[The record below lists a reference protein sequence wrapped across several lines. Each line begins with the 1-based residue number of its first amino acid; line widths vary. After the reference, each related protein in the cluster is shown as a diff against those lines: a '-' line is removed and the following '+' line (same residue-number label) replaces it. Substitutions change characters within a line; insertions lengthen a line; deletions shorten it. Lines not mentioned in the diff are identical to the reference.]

1 MEFVNYYCFIYI
13 FSIYFLLTI
22 KDQIFITDFCN
33 FTLSFKWLVNSLKY
47 FLILIFLFSL
57 IIILFNHKIEKFLR
71 FEFFYILGFSFIGMI
86 LLLIS
91 NDLIT
96 MFLSLELQTFGL
108 YILIAIQQ
116 KRWLVQKLVLSI
128 IF

>member
-1 MEFVNYYCFIYI
+1 MFNI
-13 FSIYFLLTI
+13 LL
-22 KDQIFITDFCN
+22 
-33 FTLSFKWLVNSLKY
+33 
-47 FLILIFLFSL
+47 L
-57 IIILFNHKIEKFLR
+57 IILYYHKAEKFFR

-116 KRWLVQKLVLSI
+116 KRLLAQRQVLNI
-128 IF
+128 IY

>member
-1 MEFVNYYCFIYI
+1 MILN
-13 FSIYFLLTI
+13 
-22 KDQIFITDFCN
+22 ITDQTSILNFCN
-33 FTLSFKWLVNSLKY
+33 FTLSYKWVLNLLKY
-47 FLILIFLFSL
+47 FLILIFIFSL
-57 IIILFNHKIEKFLR
+57 IIISFNNKIQKILR

-91 NDLIT
+91 NDLII

-116 KRWLVQKLVLSI
+116 KR
-128 IF
+128 

>member
-1 MEFVNYYCFIYI
+1 VIN
-13 FSIYFLLTI
+13 L
-22 KDQIFITDFCN
+22 
-33 FTLSFKWLVNSLKY
+33 LKY
-47 FLILIFLFSL
+47 FLILIFVISL
-57 IIILFNHKIEKFLR
+57 IVISFNNKIEKILR

-91 NDLIT
+91 NDLIV

-116 KRWLVQKLVLSI
+116 KR
-128 IF
+128 

>member
-1 MEFVNYYCFIYI
+1 MLN
-13 FSIYFLLTI
+13 
-22 KDQIFITDFCN
+22 DFCN
-33 FTLSFKWLVNSLKY
+33 FTLSFKWLVHLLKY
-47 FLILIFLFSL
+47 FLILTFLASL
-57 IIILFNHKIEKFLR
+57 IIISFNYKIEKLIR

-116 KRWLVQKLVLSI
+116 KRW
-128 IF
+128 

>member
-1 MEFVNYYCFIYI
+1 MYDKFYFVEF
-13 FSIYFLLTI
+13 S
-22 KDQIFITDFCN
+22 N
-33 FTLSFKWLVNSLKY
+33 FTLSYKGVVNILKY
-47 FLILIFLFSL
+47 FLIFMFNISLL
-57 IIILFNHKIEKFLR
+57 IILYYHKVEKYFR

-108 YILIAIQQ
+108 YILIAMQQ
-116 KRWLVQKLVLSI
+116 KRL
-128 IF
+128 

>member
-1 MEFVNYYCFIYI
+1 M
-13 FSIYFLLTI
+13 
-22 KDQIFITDFCN
+22 IFIFN
-33 FTLSFKWLVNSLKY
+33 
-47 FLILIFLFSL
+47 ISL
-57 IIILFNHKIEKFLR
+57 IIILYYNKAEKYFR

-108 YILIAIQQ
+108 YILIAMQQ
-116 KRWLVQKLVLSI
+116 KRLLVQKLV
-128 IF
+128 